1 MTVHDV
7 LGRNAL
13 LEDAHD
19 ETLASRPFG
28 PRGVRRRTD
37 RDDRL
42 VVAKKPKRRCPLL
55 FVDVSGYTA
64 LTERL
69 SSLGRVGSETLTDI
83 VNSCFDRLIEDV
95 IDERR
100 ARTALR
106 RRCTVYCV
114 HRSRPPGARGRY
126 SARDAADDPRPAGDP
141 GTRRPGATATVD
153 RPSSRRPPAAS
164 LVGFV
169 DRDGAVRS
177 RRDRSV
183 ALRGRSPCRSDRHQ

>member
-7 LGRNAL
+7 LRRNAL

-19 ETLASRPFG
+19 ETLPRDHSDLGAYVDELTATIVSSSR
-28 PRGVRRRTD
+28 RNRSVD
-37 RDDRL
+37 
-42 VVAKKPKRRCPLL
+42 AALL

-83 VNSCFDRLIEDV
+83 VNSCFERLIDDVIASDGHVLRFGGDALFIAFIGPDRL
-95 IDERR
+95 ER
-100 ARTALR
+100 A
-106 RRCTVYCV
+106 
-114 HRSRPPGARGRY
+114 GRY
-126 SARDAADDPRPAGDP
+126 SAGDAAHDPRPAGDP
-141 GTRRPGATATVD
+141 GTRRPGATVTVD

-169 DRDGAVRS
+169 DRGGAVRP

-183 ALRGRSPCRSDRHQ
+183 AMRGRSPCRSDRHQ